1 MLKEVSEYLRKV
13 YEQDV
18 NMLMEFLHSLPDSN
32 YMLEWKKRLLSWFG
46 DDEDIVKLDEW
57 DWSFE
62 EIFRASFA
70 VMALRTW
77 SDFDEE
83 DEEMCEVLEIKE
95 VKLSEILKLY
105 YVWYTQDC
113 KVAITPKDSE
123 LYTKYEKDFVSVL
136 RDTYYK
142 VQKTFWEQETFLRGG
157 LVFGDSPAGADRW
170 HMWKRVIA
178 ASDLP
183 RLVLEKEVLIMP
195 YKLVRD
201 V

>member
-1 MLKEVSEYLRKV
+1 MLKEVIKYLRKV

-18 NMLMEFLHSLPDSN
+18 NMLIEFLHSLPNSN
-32 YMLEWKKRLLSWFG
+32 YMLEWKKRLRSSFG
-46 DDEDIVKLDEW
+46 DDEDIVKLDKW
-57 DWSFE
+57 DWSIE

-70 VMALRTW
+70 VMSLRTW
-77 SDFDEE
+77 SDFEE
-83 DEEMCEVLEIKE
+83 TE

-113 KVAITPKDSE
+113 RGTRTPEDSE
-123 LYTKYEKDFVSVL
+123 LYTKDEKDFVRVL

-142 VQKTFWEQETFLRGG
+142 VQKTFWEQETFLPGG

-170 HMWKRVIA
+170 HTWKRVIA

-183 RLVLEKEVLIMP
+183 RLVLEKDVLIMP